1 MQWKSLILAAALAA
15 TVPTFTFAQTAP
27 DNGGNNGGNA
37 AGGNGDPNGAGN
49 GGGGNTGGRRGQ
61 GGPGGQNGG
70 PGGPGGGRNFD
81 PAQMEQRMLD
91 AMKDRLGAQDD
102 EWKVIEPK
110 LKKVMDDQRELRA
123 GGGMRGMFG
132 GPGGFGRR
140 GGQGGQGGQGGP
152 GGNGPQQP
160 EPTSAVGK
168 ASADLQASITSGASD
183 DAIDKKLA
191 AYRDARDKAKTDMAA
206 DQKDL
211 KGVLT
216 AKQEAQLVVMGL
228 LD

>member
-15 TVPTFTFAQTAP
+15 TVPTFTFAQNAP
-27 DNGGNNGGNA
+27 DTGGNAGGGNNGG
-37 AGGNGDPNGAGN
+37 GN
-49 GGGGNTGGRRGQ
+49 GGGGGRRGQ
-61 GGPGGQNGG
+61 GGPGGQGG
-70 PGGPGGGRNFD
+70 QRGNWD

-91 AMKDRLGAQDD
+91 MMKERLGAQDD

-110 LKKVMDDQRELRA
+110 LKKVMDDQRELR
-123 GGGMRGMFG
+123 GPGMRGMFG
-132 GPGGFGRR
+132 GPGGRR
-140 GGQGGQGGQGGP
+140 GGQNGQGGQGGP
-152 GGNGPQQP
+152 QAP
-160 EPTSAVGK
+160 EPTTAVGK
-168 ASADLQASITSGASD
+168 AAADLQSSITSGASD

-191 AYRDARDKAKTDMAA
+191 AYRDARDKAKTDMAN

-216 AKQEAQLVVMGL
+216 AKQEAQLVIMGL